1 MSSVPGCKRR
11 VVQRHLGRRDRFEA
25 GQGGDL
31 LPGYGGDMDMPMGDG
46 SVMPNSD
53 VCTVKRS
60 GRCAEEGED
69 WIDGL
74 CYSYGS
80 A

>member
-1 MSSVPGCKRR
+1 
-11 VVQRHLGRRDRFEA
+11 
-25 GQGGDL
+25 
-31 LPGYGGDMDMPMGDG
+31 MDMPMGDG
-46 SVMPNSD
+46 SVMPNSALL
-53 VCTVKRS
+53 VVKRS

>member
-1 MSSVPGCKRR
+1 
-11 VVQRHLGRRDRFEA
+11 
-25 GQGGDL
+25 
-31 LPGYGGDMDMPMGDG
+31 MDMPMGDG

-53 VCTVKRS
+53 VSTVKRS
-60 GRCAEEGED
+60 GRCAEEDED